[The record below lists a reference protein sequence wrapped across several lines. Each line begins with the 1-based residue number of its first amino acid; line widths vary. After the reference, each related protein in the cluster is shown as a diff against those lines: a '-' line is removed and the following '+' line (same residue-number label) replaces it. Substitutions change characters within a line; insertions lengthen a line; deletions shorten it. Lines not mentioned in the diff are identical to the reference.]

1 MAESADVVIVGGG
14 IVGCA
19 TAYYLAKAGVRV
31 VVCEKGRIGGEQ
43 SSRNWGFVRQ
53 QRRDPAELALM
64 IEANRLWRGLEA
76 ELGAD
81 IEWRQGGNIALA
93 DTAARLA
100 KFEAWAEVS
109 RAHQLETRV
118 IGPAELGTLIPG
130 MKVDCVGAIYT
141 PSDGQADPGKA
152 TAAFRDAAARLGAE
166 FRTGRAVEGI
176 ERAGGR
182 IAGVMTESG
191 PISASIVVCAAGA
204 WASRLLRGLGLT
216 LPTIWMRG
224 SVARTTPV
232 PPITGAGV
240 WSRVAFR
247 QRRDGGLTIA
257 SGLQGDHDITPRTLR
272 HGARFLPNLHAE
284 RKEGRSVALHLGR
297 PFLADLAGA
306 SAYRRRRVLD
316 PTPSGRLIAGAL
328 TDLKRAFPNLGDVR
342 VAESWAG
349 YIDMTPDQLPVIDRL
364 DRPDGLVLATGF
376 SGHGFGMGPIAGRLT
391 AELVLDGRA
400 SMDIAALRFGRFGRF
415 G

>member
-1 MAESADVVIVGGG
+1 MPDSAEVVIVGGG

-31 VVCEKGRIGGEQ
+31 VVCEKGRVAGEQ

-53 QRRDPAELALM
+53 QRRDPAELPLM
-64 IEANRLWRGLEA
+64 IESNRLWAGLEA

-93 DTAARLA
+93 DNEDRLA
-100 KFEAWAEVS
+100 RFAAWAEVS
-109 RAHQLETRV
+109 QAHQLETRLV
-118 IGPAELGTLIPG
+118 GPAEVAALIPG
-130 MKVDCVGAIYT
+130 MKVDCAGALHT
-141 PSDGQADPGKA
+141 PSDGQADPEKA
-152 TAAFRDAAARLGAE
+152 TVAFRTAAERLGATV
-166 FRTGRAVEGI
+166 RDNCAVEGI

-182 IAGVMTESG
+182 ITGVMTEAG
-191 PISASIVVCAAGA
+191 PILASTVVCAAGA
-204 WASRLLRGLGLT
+204 WSSRLLRALGIT
-216 LPTIWMRG
+216 LPTIWMRA

-257 SGLQGDHDITPRTLR
+257 SGLEGDHDLTPQTLR
-272 HGARFLPNLHAE
+272 HGVRFLPRLREE
-284 RKEGRSVALHLGR
+284 RAEGRSVIMHLGR
-297 PFLADLAGA
+297 PFLDDLRGT
-306 SAYRRRRVLD
+306 SAYRRQRVLD
-316 PTPSGRLIAGAL
+316 PAPSGRLIAGAL
-328 TDLKRAFPNLGDVR
+328 AGLKNAFPGLGDVR
-342 VAESWAG
+342 VVESWAG

-364 DRPDGLVLATGF
+364 DRPEGLVLASGF

-391 AELVLDGRA
+391 AELVKDGRA
-400 SMDIAALRFGRFGRF
+400 SMDIAALRFDRFR
-415 G
+415 